1 MFRSKVVSPPTA
13 QDAEI
18 QAAPNTVEAGL
29 PDEGHP
35 EKLHDAVPSPDV
47 QLGVQKIEAVTLAW
61 SKASLAALLVK
72 YATSLFLY
80 DLIRRR

>member
-1 MFRSKVVSPPTA
+1 MEFKNIFRSKVVSPPGA

-18 QAAPNTVEAGL
+18 QTAPSTVAGGI
-29 PDEGHP
+29 PDDVHP

-61 SKASLAALLVK
+61 TKASLAALLIK
-72 YATSLFLY
+72 YVSGL
-80 DLIRRR
+80 